1 MTIQE
6 RITAA
11 HKRAVDRYSLTYTIT
26 NGAEAIPFSAIK
38 RLMPSQEQETGFGY
52 STNGTGVNVRRAEL
66 VLTRETFNR
75 IVARLNQCN
84 NSEETSAPTA
94 RGLSSPSGS
103 SNRPPGLRDA
113 TITELNVD
121 GATNDWKIDAREP
134 FVENDPTGATVRIFI
149 YQRTKAL

>member
-1 MTIQE
+1 MTIHE

-26 NGAEAIPFSAIK
+26 SGAEAIPFSAIK

-66 VLTRETFNR
+66 ILTRETFND
-75 IVARLNQCN
+75 IKARVPL
-84 NSEETSAPTA
+84 
-94 RGLSSPSGS
+94 LK
-103 SNRPPGLRDA
+103 DA

-134 FVENDPTGATVRIFI
+134 FVENDPTGAPVRIFI
-149 YQRTKAL
+149 YQRTKAQ